1 MIQPFEEFKPGYTNR
16 LIQLGRRWLVSQT
29 YIRARGMDND
39 PFSSRINLL
48 FSDYVELGEAR
59 IHLNAVRNDR
69 YAAIIDLKKT
79 AHLNKIQDMLSA
91 GSGYRIF
98 FAVIRSAKDLENEIN
113 KNYREK
119 LKYWIEKNTNWRI
132 SQDTVVKPTVQLS
145 FGELYIIL
153 KQGGQHI
160 RIKFEDIE

>member
-59 IHLNAVRNDR
+59 LHLNAVRNDR